1 MATFPEL
8 LRPLKLGRYTLRNRI
23 IMAPLTRC
31 QATEDCHVPR
41 TESMLKYYEDRA
53 SAGLIIAE
61 ATMVQPNYT
70 GFLTEPGIY
79 SDAQI
84 EEWRKIVDAV
94 HKKGGLIFLQLI
106 HAGRAGIP
114 EKILQ
119 QSKSDQDPLAGR
131 LVAPSAI
138 PIKDHR
144 IPAYFAA
151 SGEKETYGVPEE
163 LTDDEV
169 RDGIIPLFV
178 EGAKNAIFKAGF
190 DGVEIHGANGYLL
203 DAFFRESS
211 NKRQSGPY
219 AGTTIDTRCQLI
231 YDVTKSVSD
240 AVGSDRVGLRISPLN
255 GVHGMIDSNPEALTK
270 HLCKKIE
277 PLSLAYLHYLRGDMV
292 NQQIGDV
299 VAWVRGSYSGV
310 KISNLRYDFEEAD
323 QQIRE
328 GKVDAV
334 AFGAKFIANPD
345 LVERAQQNWPLNEPR
360 PETYYTRTAVGY
372 NDYPT
377 YNN

>member
-31 QATEDCHVPR
+31 QATEDGHVPR

-70 GFLTEPGIY
+70 GVPHGAWHFTPMRRLRSGERSWMRYTKRVALY
-79 SDAQI
+79 SCNSFT
-84 EEWRKIVDAV
+84 
-94 HKKGGLIFLQLI
+94 L
-106 HAGRAGIP
+106 GRAGIP

-119 QSKSDQDPLAGR
+119 QPKSDQDPLAGR
-131 LVAPSAI
+131 LLAASAI

-169 RDGIIPLFV
+169 RNGIIPLFV

-219 AGTTIDTRCQLI
+219 AGTDHRHTMPTHLRCHQKRLR
-231 YDVTKSVSD
+231 DPW
-240 AVGSDRVGLRISPLN
+240 ASDRVGLRISPLN
-255 GVHGMIDSNPEALTK
+255 GVHG
-270 HLCKKIE
+270 
-277 PLSLAYLHYLRGDMV
+277 
-292 NQQIGDV
+292 
-299 VAWVRGSYSGV
+299 
-310 KISNLRYDFEEAD
+310 
-323 QQIRE
+323 
-328 GKVDAV
+328 
-334 AFGAKFIANPD
+334 
-345 LVERAQQNWPLNEPR
+345 
-360 PETYYTRTAVGY
+360 
-372 NDYPT
+372 
-377 YNN
+377 

>member
-131 LVAPSAI
+131 LLAPSAI

-169 RDGIIPLFV
+169 RDGIIHCLWRGPKTPSLRLGLMALRFTEQRLLTGRLFSR
-178 EGAKNAIFKAGF
+178 IFQQAPVRSVRRN
-190 DGVEIHGANGYLL
+190 DH
-203 DAFFRESS
+203 RH
-211 NKRQSGPY
+211 
-219 AGTTIDTRCQLI
+219 TMQLI
-231 YDVTKSVSD
+231 YDVTKSVCD

-277 PLSLAYLHYLRGDMV
+277 PLSLAYLHYLRWRHG
-292 NQQIGDV
+292 QP
-299 VAWVRGSYSGV
+299 
-310 KISNLRYDFEEAD
+310 AD
-323 QQIRE
+323 
-328 GKVDAV
+328 
-334 AFGAKFIANPD
+334 
-345 LVERAQQNWPLNEPR
+345 W
-360 PETYYTRTAVGY
+360 
-372 NDYPT
+372 
-377 YNN
+377 

>member
-31 QATEDCHVPR
+31 QATEDGHVPR

-119 QSKSDQDPLAGR
+119 QPKSDQDPLAGR
-131 LVAPSAI
+131 LLARVPFPLRPS
-138 PIKDHR
+138 D
-144 IPAYFAA
+144 
-151 SGEKETYGVPEE
+151 SC
-163 LTDDEV
+163 
-169 RDGIIPLFV
+169 LFCC
-178 EGAKNAIFKAGF
+178 ERGKGDLRCPRGA
-190 DGVEIHGANGYLL
+190 HG
-203 DAFFRESS
+203 
-211 NKRQSGPY
+211 
-219 AGTTIDTRCQLI
+219 
-231 YDVTKSVSD
+231 
-240 AVGSDRVGLRISPLN
+240 
-255 GVHGMIDSNPEALTK
+255 
-270 HLCKKIE
+270 
-277 PLSLAYLHYLRGDMV
+277 
-292 NQQIGDV
+292 
-299 VAWVRGSYSGV
+299 
-310 KISNLRYDFEEAD
+310 
-323 QQIRE
+323 
-328 GKVDAV
+328 
-334 AFGAKFIANPD
+334 
-345 LVERAQQNWPLNEPR
+345 
-360 PETYYTRTAVGY
+360 
-372 NDYPT
+372 
-377 YNN
+377 

>member
-1 MATFPEL
+1 MRR
-8 LRPLKLGRYTLRNRI
+8 LRSGER
-23 IMAPLTRC
+23 
-31 QATEDCHVPR
+31 
-41 TESMLKYYEDRA
+41 S
-53 SAGLIIAE
+53 
-61 ATMVQPNYT
+61 
-70 GFLTEPGIY
+70 
-79 SDAQI
+79 
-84 EEWRKIVDAV
+84 WDAV

-119 QSKSDQDPLAGR
+119 QPKSDQDPLAGR
-131 LVAPSAI
+131 LLAASAI

-151 SGEKETYGVPEE
+151 SGEKETYGVPE
-163 LTDDEV
+163 DS
-169 RDGIIPLFV
+169 RM
-178 EGAKNAIFKAGF
+178 
-190 DGVEIHGANGYLL
+190 
-203 DAFFRESS
+203 
-211 NKRQSGPY
+211 
-219 AGTTIDTRCQLI
+219 
-231 YDVTKSVSD
+231 TKSGTVSSHCLWRGPKTPFLRLGLMALRFMEPTATYWTLFFANLPTSASPVRTPERPSTHDANSSTMSPKSVCD

-345 LVERAQQNWPLNEPR
+345 LVERAQHDWPSTSRDRKRTTQEQQSD
-360 PETYYTRTAVGY
+360 TTITRRTTTNTDTSTLIIFVFFILSNKHGLAKMIQ
-372 NDYPT
+372 T
-377 YNN
+377 FNNTGVKQSKFKLFKNITGKMQTMTCIICQF